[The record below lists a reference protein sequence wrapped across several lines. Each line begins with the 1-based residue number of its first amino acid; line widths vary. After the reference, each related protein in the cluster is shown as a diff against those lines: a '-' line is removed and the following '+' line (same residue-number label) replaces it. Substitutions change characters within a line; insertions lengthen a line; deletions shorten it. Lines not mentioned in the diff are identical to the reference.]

1 MLQNILQTDVNTA
14 GKILLC
20 TFTAALALMQPDGMG
35 LT

>member
-1 MLQNILQTDVNTA
+1 MLQSILQIDVSTVE
-14 GKILLC
+14 KILC